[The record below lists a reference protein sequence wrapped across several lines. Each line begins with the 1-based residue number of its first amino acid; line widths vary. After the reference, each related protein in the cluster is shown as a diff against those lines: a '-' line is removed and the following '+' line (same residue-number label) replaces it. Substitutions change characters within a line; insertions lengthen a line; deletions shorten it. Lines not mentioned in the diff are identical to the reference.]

1 MAPEISATAGFGY
14 DGEMANGW
22 MWGVGGDVL
31 YSDDYN
37 ASAMGHPYAMRDS
50 YTLVNAMAYVGS
62 GNWMLKLL
70 GKNLSDEMV
79 ISGNLEGASSGAAAG
94 RSQADLI
101 GYGGPGRTVELQLRL
116 SF

>member
-1 MAPEISATAGFGY
+1 
-14 DGEMANGW
+14 
-22 MWGVGGDVL
+22 
-31 YSDDYN
+31 
-37 ASAMGHPYAMRDS
+37 
-50 YTLVNAMAYVGS
+50 MAYVGS

-79 ISGNLEGASSGAAAG
+79 ISGTLEGASSGAAAG

-101 GYGGPGRTVELQLRL
+101 GYGGPGRTIELQLRL